1 MPPIDTNT
9 AWPEPL
15 TRGLLRAYRA
25 ADAALVEGLTRSG
38 HPGVGAA
45 QWELVARIGTAG
57 ARAADLARQL
67 GTSKQ
72 AIAQAIQ
79 RLERLG
85 YVERLEDP
93 ADGRARLVRL
103 TARGRALHR
112 RGLDASER
120 VEERLRRALGATRLK
135 ALKHTLDELSGTLDA
150 E

>member
-79 RLERLG
+79 
-85 YVERLEDP
+85 
-93 ADGRARLVRL
+93 
-103 TARGRALHR
+103 GRALHR